1 MSTGGAHALGR
12 HRRLADS
19 DDSDDEGGT
28 QARVLTTA
36 KASELC
42 PKPFRLIAHNGGFTT
57 IDDLSDLGQLDFID
71 LSGNRLKSVSGLEG
85 NKRLKTLKL
94 ASNHLTDLT
103 PILRRDSIQVL
114 NVSENPLPSLDWLRY
129 AAFAKN
135 LVLLVATGNRLISLD
150 GVLSLSSIRTLVLS
164 HNEIEDI
171 DSLTK
176 LTSLKKLS
184 LSHNNIRTLPQTL
197 TKLTS
202 LHELR
207 IAHNRLTKLPG
218 PEILGQLKELR
229 ILDIGHNKL
238 DSLDSLSSASQLVNV
253 NVRGNPVCDKTQDIF
268 KTIRA
273 LRPGIEIIDG
283 TRVAGGRRKLRISRL
298 RAATGF
304 STEDDRKYTRAPPL
318 PALRKIVEDEAVDTL
333 DEDAKEEARRALKR
347 AQKREDREGISTEK
361 DIDGKNGEEN
371 NKMVESNDGV
381 AVGGAD
387 LSAAQNDQVDRRES
401 TGDDPD
407 KSGKK
412 RNREPESGDIN
423 RADVREKIADDDD
436 DDEINADEFLEQARR
451 RHSSGTTE
459 RAKVKELS
467 RNKKRKKGEK
477 RRRKEVVSS
486 RGAKVNQSFGFGGDS
501 QW

>member
-1 MSTGGAHALGR
+1 MSTDGAHALGR

-19 DDSDDEGGT
+19 DDSDDEGRT

-36 KASELC
+36 RASELC

-57 IDDLSDLGQLDFID
+57 IDDLSGLGQLDFID
-71 LSGNRLKSVSGLEG
+71 LSGNRLKSVSGIEG
-85 NKRLKTLKL
+85 NKRLKTLML

-114 NVSENPLPSLDWLRY
+114 KVSENPLPSLDWLHY

-171 DSLTK
+171 DPLTK

-197 TKLTS
+197 SNLTS
-202 LHELR
+202 LYELR
-207 IAHNRLTKLPG
+207 MAHNRLTKLPG
-218 PEILGQLKELR
+218 PEVLGQLKELR

-238 DSLDSLSSASQLVNV
+238 DNLDSLSSTSELVNV

-268 KTIRA
+268 KTVRA

-318 PALRKIVEDEAVDTL
+318 PALRKIVESEAVDTL

-347 AQKREDREGISTEK
+347 AQKRGDREGISTEK
-361 DIDGKNGEEN
+361 DIDDKNGEGN
-371 NKMVESNDGV
+371 DKIVESNNGV

-387 LSAAQNDQVDRRES
+387 LSAAQNNQVDRRES
-401 TGDDPD
+401 NGDDSD

-412 RNREPESGDIN
+412 RNREPENGETD
-423 RADVREKIADDDD
+423 RVDVTENVADD
-436 DDEINADEFLEQARR
+436 DDEINAEEFLEQARR

-459 RAKVKELS
+459 RARVKELS

-486 RGAKVNQSFGFGGDS
+486 HGANVNQSFGFGGDS